1 MDRKS
6 INPDARSLE
15 EEFFARENA
24 RLLEQLREKS
34 RTEERREALRSVV
47 QTQDDGLLDRLV
59 DLGIGPETVLALT
72 LVPLTVVAWA
82 DGEMDDRER
91 RAILKAAEE
100 RGVSPDSP
108 GRQLLESWLDTKP
121 GPRLVEVWKKYVR
134 AIWAEFSEEER
145 REMRRRSLDRA
156 RAVAQAAGGFLGLTS
171 KISPAEQEVLEEL
184 EAVFS

>member
-1 MDRKS
+1 MDPKS

-15 EEFFARENA
+15 EEFFAKQNA
-24 RLLEQLREKS
+24 HLLEQLREKYK
-34 RTEERREALRSVV
+34 TEERREALRSVV
-47 QTQDDGLLDRLV
+47 QIQDDGLLDRLI
-59 DLGIGPETVLALT
+59 DLGIGPETILALT
-72 LVPLTVVAWA
+72 LVPLAAVAWA

-121 GPRLVEVWKKYVR
+121 SPRLLEVWKKYVC
-134 AIWAEFSEEER
+134 AIWEEFSEDER

-156 RAVAQAAGGFLGLTS
+156 REVAEAAGGFLGLTS
-171 KISPAEQEVLEEL
+171 KISPAEQAVIEEL
-184 EAVFS
+184 ESVLS